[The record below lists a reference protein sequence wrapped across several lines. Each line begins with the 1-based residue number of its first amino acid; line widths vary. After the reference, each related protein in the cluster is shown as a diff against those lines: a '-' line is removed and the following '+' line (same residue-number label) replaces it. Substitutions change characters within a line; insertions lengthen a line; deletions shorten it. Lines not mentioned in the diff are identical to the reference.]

1 MAVQTRDVNGTAM
14 YFYEFRV
21 NRSEPVERAVER
33 LTRRLRRNGV
43 VEERIAEADGRPRVR
58 IPLFPLFL
66 RPFIPCLSMSCC
78 RILNR
83 LSSTMPRARTQRRMP
98 AIHAGPL

>member
-1 MAVQTRDVNGTAM
+1 MFAVVQTRDVNGTAM

-58 IPLFPLFL
+58 TPL
-66 RPFIPCLSMSCC
+66 RPRVRNSRRAAANPGRCCLGHSACT
-78 RILNR
+78 L
-83 LSSTMPRARTQRRMP
+83 LA
-98 AIHAGPL
+98 